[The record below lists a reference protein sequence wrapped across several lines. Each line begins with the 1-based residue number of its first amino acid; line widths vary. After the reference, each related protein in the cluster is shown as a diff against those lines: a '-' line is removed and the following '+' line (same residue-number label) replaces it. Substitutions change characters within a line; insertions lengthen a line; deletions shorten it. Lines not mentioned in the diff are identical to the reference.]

1 MTSLQDWYLGARPK
15 TLPAA
20 IAPVL
25 VASSLAFFDDA
36 FNITLTALAA
46 LVALSLQ
53 IGVNYANDYSDGIKG
68 TDDERVGPLRL
79 VGGKLATAKSVKRA
93 SILSFLISAVSG
105 LLLTLISEVWVFLPL
120 GFFAILSAWYYTG
133 GKSPYGYRGF
143 GEISVFFWFG
153 IVAVLGTYYSQTE
166 TLTFPAILL
175 SFGSGG
181 FACALLVINNLRDRE
196 QDEIVGKRTLAV
208 KLGDKNTRWL
218 YVVLLWLGF
227 GSSAVIGLLYFL
239 AANAPLFAALGFLT
253 SILAHAPGRHV
264 LSGSTGRELIK
275 VLQLTTRTQLFWAI
289 TTSIGIIASRYLL
302 S

>member
-1 MTSLQDWYLGARPK
+1 MTSLQHWYLGARPK

-20 IAPVL
+20 FAPVL
-25 VASSLAFFDDA
+25 VASSLAYFDGA
-36 FNITLTALAA
+36 FNITLSALAA

-79 VGGKLATAKSVKRA
+79 VGSKLATAKSVKRA
-93 SILSFLISAVSG
+93 AIISFLISALSG
-105 LLLTLISEVWVFLPL
+105 LLLTLISEVWFFLPL
-120 GFFAILSAWYYTG
+120 GLFAILSAWYYTG

-153 IVAVLGTYYSQTE
+153 IVAVLGTYYSQTQ
-166 TLTFPAILL
+166 TLTSPAILL

-196 QDEIVGKRTLAV
+196 QDENVGKRTLAV

-218 YVVLLWLGF
+218 YVLLLWLGF
-227 GSSAVIGLLYFL
+227 GSSALIALLYFV
-239 AANAPLFAALGFLT
+239 NSTAPLFAALGFLA
-253 SILAHAPGRHV
+253 SILAHAPGRRV
-264 LSGSTGRELIK
+264 LSGSTGKDLIK
-275 VLQLTTRTQLFWAI
+275 VLQLTARTQLFWAI
-289 TTSIGIIASRYLL
+289 TTSLGIIASRYLL